1 MWNAG
6 PRLGIL
12 RRPSTCPHRCLVP
25 EKLLTQLHHTLQTQG
40 VLPALALLNA
50 STDCRFTAAFELVGD
65 LLTCRYFHDR
75 LGEPM
80 PAFLAE
86 VPYADSFCQMA
97 IRTGEFRSS
106 NTAADSRVDYS
117 PYQGVMLS
125 YHAVPLQDSTLHY
138 SGTLCH
144 FDLQQAALSDA
155 QFGLLRQMARMLPP
169 YVYAEQRRGRP

>member
-1 MWNAG
+1 MWKSG

-12 RRPSTCPHRCLVP
+12 RRPSIRPHRCPVP

-50 STDCRFTAAFELVGD
+50 GSDCRFTAAFEHVGD
-65 LLTCRYFHDR
+65 VLVNRYFHDR

-80 PAFLAE
+80 PTFLAE
-86 VPYADSFCQMA
+86 VPYVDSFCQLAM
-97 IRTGEFRSS
+97 RNGEFRSS

-117 PYQGVMLS
+117 PYQGMVLS
-125 YHAVPLQDSTLHY
+125 YHAVPVQDSTLRY

-144 FDLQQAALSDA
+144 FDLQQVSLSDSA
-155 QFGLLRQMARMLPP
+155 FGLLRQMARMLPP
-169 YVYAEQRRGRP
+169 YIYAEQRRGR